1 MAVTRRRPGGSQR
14 SVANATQT
22 QRLWGR
28 PQHPKRERTLAS
40 RSSAPDTPGV
50 EVDRTGPGMRN
61 GPRRRLLVSPGVY
74 HPWSVS
80 IRLFVRTHCPSVSHV
95 SVCPSPRLSFIC
107 HLPVVCIHPVVRPP
121 SALVGL
127 YVHQV
132 SAILVT
138 AIRPSDRSS
147 LNPSPYLSAVTWAQ
161 TRSQRGW
168 FRPQGT
174 RGEGQTQ
181 SWLSQRG
188 PYGRHPAPFT
198 ARGAPRLELPAPDA
212 DRGAP
217 ESPRSP
223 CQLGGNALVRH
234 TAWRGCG
241 GRRRPSAPPR
251 LLPVSPDAE
260 PVAAPLTAL
269 RGALDA
275 IAGGTRGA
283 GDALSAA
290 GRAEA
295 AGPVGG
301 ESSQDGGAECAAPGP
316 PEDPPAG
323 RAGTCE
329 VLFLFRR

>member
-28 PQHPKRERTLAS
+28 PQHPKHERTLAS

-107 HLPVVCIHPVVRPP
+107 HLPVVCIHPVVRPHTRPP

-147 LNPSPYLSAVTWAQ
+147 LTRHRTCPRSRGHRRVRRGGGSAPRGHAARARHSLGCHSEGRTDATQHPSL
-161 TRSQRGW
+161 
-168 FRPQGT
+168 
-174 RGEGQTQ
+174 
-181 SWLSQRG
+181 
-188 PYGRHPAPFT
+188 H
-198 ARGAPRLELPAPDA
+198 GAPRVSSSRPRTPTAVPLSHPGPRVSWGETPSFGTRPGVDA
-212 DRGAP
+212 VAAGAP
-217 ESPRSP
+217 RPRRGCSPCPQTPSPRRLRSP
-223 CQLGGNALVRH
+223 PSEVHWMPSQGGP
-234 TAWRGCG
+234 G
-241 GRRRPSAPPR
+241 GRETP
-251 LLPVSPDAE
+251 
-260 PVAAPLTAL
+260 
-269 RGALDA
+269 
-275 IAGGTRGA
+275 
-283 GDALSAA
+283 
-290 GRAEA
+290 
-295 AGPVGG
+295 
-301 ESSQDGGAECAAPGP
+301 
-316 PEDPPAG
+316 
-323 RAGTCE
+323 
-329 VLFLFRR
+329 